1 MAMMPGVAFEKS
13 TAAMMVFMVCF
24 GYHGKGV
31 GERRKMEGLEN
42 AKGRGMRSGVFR
54 EGGHGVGE
62 MIRFLHTRIRVRD
75 LDRSISFYK
84 NLGYELGE
92 LKDSPQGN
100 SLAFLELPGNEVF
113 LELCHSP
120 EYTATCPED
129 LMHTCLGVPDIVAYC
144 DGVEKAGIE
153 IWPSGWREKF
163 LNDEKKMAFVTDPD
177 GYEVEILE
185 R

>member
-1 MAMMPGVAFEKS
+1 
-13 TAAMMVFMVCF
+13 
-24 GYHGKGV
+24 
-31 GERRKMEGLEN
+31 
-42 AKGRGMRSGVFR
+42 
-54 EGGHGVGE
+54 

-75 LDRSISFYK
+75 LDRSIIFYEK
-84 NLGYELGE
+84 LGYSLTD
-92 LKDSPQGN
+92 KKASPQGN
-100 SLAFLELPGNEVF
+100 SLAFLGLEGNDVF

-129 LMHTCLGVPDIVAYC
+129 LMHTALGVDDIIEYC

-163 LNDEKKMAFVTDPD
+163 SSDGRKMAFVTDPD